1 MASFILKTTATVLL
15 SVSLAACGGTD
26 TNEKNSAEINAA
38 TTPAAAQAIA
48 ANEIADMSPVEMM
61 EYATVNSTAL
71 ADKLALVTDEA
82 TAREAITELR
92 AMGPRMAALGE
103 RLKNVNE
110 ADLGL
115 SIKTMRVVSDFG
127 KAQMRVAAETSRIMK
142 DHPELRDLFEEEF
155 EDIEI
160 KIQ

>member
-1 MASFILKTTATVLL
+1 MASFILKTTSTVLL
-15 SVSLAACGGTD
+15 CLSLVACGGTD
-26 TNEKNSAEINAA
+26 TPEKTSAQINSAA
-38 TTPAAAQAIA
+38 TPEAAQEIA
-48 ANEIADMSPVEMM
+48 AKEIVDMSPVEMM

-82 TAREAITELR
+82 SAREAITELR

-142 DHPELRDLFEEEF
+142 DHPELRDLFEKEF
-155 EDIEI
+155 EDVEI

>member
-1 MASFILKTTATVLL
+1 MASFISKTTMSTFLGL
-15 SVSLAACGGTD
+15 SLVACGGAD
-26 TNEKNSAEINAA
+26 TPESISADINAA
-38 TTPAAAQAIA
+38 ATPEAAQAIA
-48 ANEIADMSPVEMM
+48 AKEIADMSPVEMM

-71 ADKLALVTDEA
+71 ADKLALVKDEA

-103 RLKNVNE
+103 KLKNVNE

-115 SIKTMRVVSDFG
+115 SLKTMRVVSDFG
-127 KAQMRVAAETSRIMK
+127 KAQMRVASETSRIAR
-142 DHPELRDLFEEEF
+142 DHPELRALFEEEF
-155 EDIEI
+155 QDVEI